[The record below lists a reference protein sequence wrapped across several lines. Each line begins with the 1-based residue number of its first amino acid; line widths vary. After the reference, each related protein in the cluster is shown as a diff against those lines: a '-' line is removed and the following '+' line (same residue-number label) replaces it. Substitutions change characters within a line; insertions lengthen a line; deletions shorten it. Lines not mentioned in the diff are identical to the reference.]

1 MKPEDLLVE
10 RVLVSVY
17 PEKNTAARECAKM
30 LISVI
35 LREELEIDWSEVERV
50 ANLSEYR
57 NFTECTTLVREVADE
72 LKIKN
77 PLHSN

>member
-1 MKPEDLLVE
+1 
-10 RVLVSVY
+10 
-17 PEKNTAARECAKM
+17 M